1 MPEEYCRSKEIEDEV
16 HRTLISLGFDT
27 TDPIQN
33 QKSMLFLKELM
44 QRQELYRKTCVSIV
58 ISGIMAGIGYALKI
72 IFDSVIS
79 AYR

>member
-1 MPEEYCRSKEIEDEV
+1 MSEEYCRSKEIEEAV
-16 HRTLISLGFDT
+16 HRTLTSLGFDT

-33 QKSMLFLKELM
+33 QKNMLFLKELM

-72 IFDSVIS
+72 LFDSVVS

>member
-1 MPEEYCRSKEIEDEV
+1 MSEEYCRSKEIEEAV
-16 HRTLISLGFDT
+16 HRTFTSLGFDT

-33 QKSMLFLKELM
+33 QKNMLFLKELM

-72 IFDSVIS
+72 LFDSVVS